1 MYRLVALLLL
11 VPMLAQAEPR
21 WDWSEPVRYQENNDP
36 ALVTL
41 TDGREV
47 QVDYADIPW
56 NVVNTWERDRPLILG
71 YTAGSGAVLFDPA
84 SGKSI
89 PVLYGLGDRHPIDLL
104 VRRCLDLDET
114 TSAIIGCYVMGREH
128 WDKELNRVYA
138 ALLASLDED
147 HKGPVRAAQRQWLK
161 FRDTEFAALDA
172 VYDRDGT
179 LWRIVGSKRR
189 TEFVRERVQTLSLLY
204 SDR

>member
-1 MYRLVALLLL
+1 MYRLLALLLL
-11 VPMLAQAEPR
+11 VPMVAHAEPR

-56 NVVNTWERDRPLILG
+56 DVVNTWERDRPLILG
-71 YTAGSGAVLFDPA
+71 YTAGSGVVLFDPA

-161 FRDTEFAALDA
+161 FRDAEFAALDA

-189 TEFVRERVQTLSLLY
+189 TELVRERVQTLSLLR